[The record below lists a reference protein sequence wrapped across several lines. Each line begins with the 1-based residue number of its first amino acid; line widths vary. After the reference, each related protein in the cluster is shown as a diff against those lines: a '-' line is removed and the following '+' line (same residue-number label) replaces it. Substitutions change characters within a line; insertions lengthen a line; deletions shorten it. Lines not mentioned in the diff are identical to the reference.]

1 MCTVAS
7 PNDDLGAWYSGT
19 TRGGDSPVRG
29 FARLSCRRMLS
40 SSFIRQVN
48 PFMVLVQ
55 FSGNLAHEHSWLRL
69 NPPRSEKTGS
79 LLQQRI
85 APTTLSPS
93 PPEPDKSARNLARL
107 DTPTSLQPQ
116 PLPTIFLH
124 HVYAPRPF
132 AQPATSEAQ
141 AWTTQDTI

>member
-93 PPEPDKSARNLARL
+93 PPEPNNSAQNLL
-107 DTPTSLQPQ
+107 VSKLPTYLQPQ
-116 PLPTIFLH
+116 SLPTIFAH
-124 HVYAPRPF
+124 YKDTSRPLVQH
-132 AQPATSEAQ
+132 AIT
-141 AWTTQDTI
+141 